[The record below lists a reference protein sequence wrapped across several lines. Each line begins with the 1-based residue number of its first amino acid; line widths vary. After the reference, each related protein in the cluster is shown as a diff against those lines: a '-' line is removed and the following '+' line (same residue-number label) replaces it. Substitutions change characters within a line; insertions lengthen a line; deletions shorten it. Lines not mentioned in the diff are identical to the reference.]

1 MAILEYPPPLP
12 GRGDL
17 MTASDMDNTDRLR
30 VSGGLC
36 GADGEG
42 QRGGGKLHL
51 LQPRAAWQ
59 HRAGPHHPPRSE
71 IKSLLPLKVT
81 SWEKGALRVRI
92 GMVRQN
98 CAGSESYLIL
108 IGRKREY
115 KFKKVY

>member
-1 MAILEYPPPLP
+1 
-12 GRGDL
+12 
-17 MTASDMDNTDRLR
+17 
-30 VSGGLC
+30 
-36 GADGEG
+36 
-42 QRGGGKLHL
+42 
-51 LQPRAAWQ
+51 
-59 HRAGPHHPPRSE
+59 
-71 IKSLLPLKVT
+71 LPLKVT